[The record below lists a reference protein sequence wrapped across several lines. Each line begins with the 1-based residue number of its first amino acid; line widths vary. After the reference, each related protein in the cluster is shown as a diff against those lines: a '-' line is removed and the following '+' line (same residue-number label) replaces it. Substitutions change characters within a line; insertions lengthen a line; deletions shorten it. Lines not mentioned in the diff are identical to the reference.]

1 MNKRNIFISLA
12 LLFSAHNAIS
22 QNWIPIEPE
31 ASPYTRWW
39 WLGSAVDTANI
50 RYNLSEYA
58 KGGIGGV
65 EITPIYGVKDN
76 DKNNIDYLSPEWMSM
91 LSHVETT
98 GEKLGI
104 ETNMST
110 GTGWPFG
117 GPEVPQSEGAAKAIF
132 NVYDIEGGKGEFI
145 DISVTDEKQK
155 PISSPLSA
163 MAYSTEENS
172 DGTYD
177 YKEIIDITSKVQK
190 APMPNG
196 KGANYG
202 FDSNLLP
209 EGKWTVVALYC
220 GRTRQQVKRAAPG
233 GEGLVID
240 HFDKEAVRNYL
251 ERFDKAFEENGV
263 KPPHTFFND
272 SYEVYG
278 ADWTPR
284 LLDEFEKRRGYR
296 LQNYFPD
303 FLRAESQKTDR
314 SRRLISDYRQTIG
327 ELLLENFTTQW
338 TDWAHMHGSIT
349 RNQAHGSPANLID
362 IYAAVDI
369 PECEG
374 FGLSDFNIKGL
385 RKDPGFTKKNDSDIS
400 MLKYASS
407 GAHISGKKFTS
418 SETFTWLTEHFRTS
432 LSQCKPDL
440 DLLFVSGVNHIFFHG
455 SCYSPREDE
464 WPGWRFYASVDM
476 TPNNSIWRDMPAFSE
491 YIKRCQ
497 SFLQWGEPDNDLLV
511 YLPYYDMIYEQPDR
525 IALFDIHSM
534 ERRAPKFIKAIQ
546 SIIKNGYDV
555 DYISD
560 KYLEKTTLQNGH
572 LTTTGRNNYSSIIIP
587 DVRFM
592 PLETL
597 NHIFNLAKQGATVIF
612 INSLPQSVP
621 GFGNS
626 EEQKR
631 FETLIE
637 EFKKDA
643 NWDTSLL
650 NENNLYTV
658 AHKYGNGM
666 VIGSDT
672 YEGGI
677 RWCNGRSE
685 QMRNEQGL
693 SCIRRSNPHGF
704 HYFISNL
711 QNADVDAWI
720 TLGVKAES
728 AAFYNP
734 MNGKITEAQVRQNGN
749 NTQVRMQLLSGES
762 IILRTFTE
770 GTTDKIMAESGLS
783 GKIQPH
789 KYHDF
794 SYQSAIS
801 LNGKWTLKFIESA
814 PQPIKRKF
822 KMEGTPKSWVTFGDE
837 LCNTTMATGLYTT
850 NFVMDKSMLSE
861 GKSIILDLG
870 DVRESARVRINGKD
884 AGTLFAVPFR
894 TDITELV
901 KKGKNLLEI
910 EVTNLPA
917 NRIAELDRRGVEWRK
932 FNEINV
938 VDLNYKKNTYD
949 KWQPLPSGLNSEV
962 KILLQ

>member
-1 MNKRNIFISLA
+1 MNRKNIAIAFFTLLA
-12 LLFSAHNAIS
+12 ASNAVA

-65 EITPIYGVKDN
+65 EITPIYGVKNN
-76 DKNNIDYLSPEWMSM
+76 DANNISYLSPKWMEM
-91 LSHVETT
+91 LSHVEAT

-117 GPEVPQSEGAAKAIF
+117 GPDVPQSEGAAKAIF

-155 PISSPLSA
+155 PISTLLSV
-163 MAYSTEENS
+163 MAYKTEENS
-172 DGTYD
+172 DDTYN
-177 YKEIIDITSKVQK
+177 YKDIIDITSKVQK

-209 EGKWTVVALYC
+209 EGKWTIVALHC

-240 HFDKEAVRNYL
+240 HFDRDAVKNYL
-251 ERFDKAFEENGV
+251 NKFDSAFEENNV
-263 KPPHTFFND
+263 KAPHTFFND

-278 ADWTPR
+278 ADWTP
-284 LLDEFEKRRGYR
+284 LLLEEFENRRGYK

-303 FLRAESQKTDR
+303 FLRAENQKTDV

-338 TDWAHMHGSIT
+338 TDWAHKHGSIT

-362 IYAAVDI
+362 VYAAVDI

-374 FGLSDFNIKGL
+374 FGLSDFKIKGL
-385 RKDPGFTKKNDSDIS
+385 RTDPGFTKKNDSDIS

-476 TPNNSIWRDMPAFSE
+476 TPNNSIWRDMPAFSD

-546 SIIKNGYDV
+546 TIIKNGYDV

-572 LTTTGRNNYSSIIIP
+572 LTTTGRNAYSSIIIP

-592 PLETL
+592 PLKTL
-597 NHIFNLAKQGATVIF
+597 SHILDLAKQGATVIF

-621 GFGNS
+621 GYGNN
-626 EEQKR
+626 EEQKA
-631 FETLIE
+631 FNALIE
-637 EFKKDA
+637 DFKNKSA
-643 NWDTSLL
+643 WNTSLR
-650 NENNLYTV
+650 NERNLYTV
-658 AHKYGNGM
+658 AHKFGNGM
-666 VIGSDT
+666 VVGSDT

-677 RWCNGRSE
+677 RWCNGRAE

-693 SCIRRSNPHGF
+693 SCIRRSNPHGY

-711 QNADVDAWI
+711 QHADVDDWV
-720 TLGVKAES
+720 TLGVNAES

-734 MNGKITEAQVRQNGN
+734 MNGKITEAEIRQTDKK
-749 NTQVRMQLLSGES
+749 TQVRLQIMSGES
-762 IILRTFTE
+762 VILRTFTT
-770 GTTDKIMAESGLS
+770 GTTDRIMEESGLS
-783 GKIQPH
+783 GKVKPH
-789 KYHDF
+789 KYYNLKEQSSF
-794 SYQSAIS
+794 S
-801 LNGKWTLKFIESA
+801 LDGKWTLSLKESA
-814 PQPIKRKF
+814 PLPIKRKF
-822 KMEGTPKSWVTFGDE
+822 KMEGAPKSWVTLGDE

-850 NFVMDKSMLSE
+850 NFVLDKAALE
-861 GKSIILDLG
+861 NGQSIILDLG
-870 DVRESARVRINGKD
+870 DVRESARVRVNGKD

-894 TDITELV
+894 TDITEYV
-901 KKGKNLLEI
+901 KKGKNKLEI

-917 NRIAELDRRGVEWRK
+917 NRISELDRRGVEWRK

-938 VDLNYKKNTYD
+938 VDLNYKKNTYEN
-949 KWQPLPSGLNSEV
+949 WQPIPSGLNSEV
-962 KILLQ
+962 KIILQ